1 MKLKHVHLRTLLSFS
16 PSPSSPSLYSFSIF
30 ISHFSTSHNQP
41 LHSYSSSWRHEEVSR
56 HVKVSVWWDFENCN
70 PPVGFNVYKIAHM
83 ITSAVRA
90 NGIKGP
96 VQITAF
102 GDILQLSRTNQE
114 ALSSTGVN
122 LAHVPQGGKNS
133 ADRSLLVDLLY
144 WVSQNPPPAHIFLI
158 SGDRDFA
165 SVLHRLRMNN
175 YNILLATSDS
185 APSVLCSAAS
195 IMWNW
200 NALLK
205 AENLTGKHYNH
216 PPDGPYGSW
225 YGHCKGPLDDP
236 FLVEQ
241 PVCTQTEEFSES
253 CSDSVPRKVP
263 KAVIKH
269 IQQILNSYPN
279 GISIID
285 LRSELK
291 KSNVSLDKNFYGY
304 KKFSCFLSSMPHIL
318 RLQSERDGNYLIHG
332 IFPKAGE
339 PSKTSPCLSAI
350 PVCRTGDEHTVSSG
364 SSGDGRGVDSGLN
377 EKSRLLHSP
386 EVNSGV
392 ASGKI
397 QQTPSANGNL
407 VKVNAEKPQEEVQ
420 QPLPVDQK
428 TTEASNDQVPES
440 LHNHVLEQD
449 SESKVS
455 FIRKVWQRW
464 FGGSD
469 YTRAGKD
476 HDNLAGKDYDLPGKP
491 GDSAYITEKRNKNT
505 LKKCIE
511 VSSDREG
518 MKVECKE
525 KSHVVPYSLTT
536 SSSSNDSTFD
546 TKATDEASENPSGKR
561 AGLFNWIASWCKF
574 CRSRKDSEVSS
585 DQPYEKL
592 NQTNTNTLKHEVF
605 KQGSFW
611 EDMEILIDSLRGSLF
626 VTQSRTR
633 EELAENLL
641 KEGPFVL
648 RSLSNTDLLHLV
660 DLLISDKKWIEEC
673 PSQASPFKIT
683 KAAGKSPSLGHSHA
697 SNGLRSIFMRTPSQ
711 ANLQTEHEGEKKLQ
725 NIPHSGV
732 SSTIPDKNS
741 SDRSRFQVLSDCQNL
756 VKDILKE
763 HPEGHNVANFRKLFL
778 ERYGYPLDIQRLGYK
793 KLVSVLKNVPGIKI
807 ESTYILPASMV
818 PDDFG
823 PETAAGNIQ
832 ENVSH
837 ALGELPDDATTK
849 GDALDT
855 TWDELGPVSNTTST
869 RNESQSGLGSKRMG
883 TKATYPDYPSLSD
896 DEFSDSERE
905 ISSAERSGLKQKPGV
920 DEEDS
925 SLLQILDSWYS
936 SKKVKDKTDNS
947 ANSEGL
953 VDCSEY
959 DVKPSG
965 AAGESMK
972 TEKYLEDYGKK
983 QRMQKKYSFVAD
995 PVGNDRD
1002 KLINVIL
1009 GSLRK
1014 SSESRM
1020 KA

>member
-16 PSPSSPSLYSFSIF
+16 PSAPSPSLYSFSIF

-144 WVSQNPPPAHIFLI
+144 WVSQNPPPAHLFLI

-165 SVLHRLRMNN
+165 SILHRLRMSN

-185 APSVLCSAAS
+185 APSVLCGAAS

-205 AENLTGKHYNH
+205 GENLTGKHYNH

-241 PVCTQTEEFSES
+241 PACTQTEEFSES
-253 CSDSVPRKVP
+253 CSDSVPRTVP

-269 IQQILNSYPN
+269 IRQILNSYPN
-279 GISIID
+279 GISIMD

-339 PSKTSPCLSAI
+339 PSKTSPCLSTG
-350 PVCRTGDEHTVSSG
+350 PVCRTGDELTVSSR
-364 SSGDGRGVDSGLN
+364 SSGDGRRVDSGLN
-377 EKSRLLHSP
+377 EKSRLHHFP

-392 ASGKI
+392 APGKI
-397 QQTPSANGNL
+397 QPSPSANGNL

-449 SESKVS
+449 SASKGS

-476 HDNLAGKDYDLPGKP
+476 HDNLAGKDYHLPGKP
-491 GDSAYITEKRNKNT
+491 GDSADITEKQNNNP
-505 LKKCIE
+505 LKKFID

-518 MKVECKE
+518 MKVECEE
-525 KSHVVPYSLTT
+525 KSHVVPYSLTI

-574 CRSRKDSEVSS
+574 WRSSKDSEVSS
-585 DQPYEKL
+585 DQSYEKL
-592 NQTNTNTLKHEVF
+592 NQTNTNILKHEVF

-633 EELAENLL
+633 EEMVENLL

-683 KAAGKSPSLGHSHA
+683 KASGKSPSLGHSHA

-778 ERYGYPLDIQRLGYK
+778 ERYGYPLDIQRLGCK

-807 ESTYILPASMV
+807 ESTYIFPA
-818 PDDFG
+818 
-823 PETAAGNIQ
+823 NIQ
-832 ENVSH
+832 ENASH

-883 TKATYPDYPSLSD
+883 TKATYPDCPLSD

-905 ISSAERSGLKQKPGV
+905 ISSAERSGLQQKPGV

-936 SKKVKDKTDNS
+936 SKEGKDKTDNS
-947 ANSEGL
+947 ENSEGL
-953 VDCSEY
+953 VDCSDY

-965 AAGESMK
+965 AAGESTK
-972 TEKYLEDYGKK
+972 TGKCLEGYGKK

-1002 KLINVIL
+1002 KLINVML
-1009 GSLRK
+1009 GSLK
-1014 SSESRM
+1014 KISESRM

>member
-16 PSPSSPSLYSFSIF
+16 SSPSSPSLYSFSIF
-30 ISHFSTSHNQP
+30 ISHFSTSHNPP
-41 LHSYSSSWRHEEVSR
+41 LLSYSSSWRHEEVSR

-102 GDILQLSRTNQE
+102 GDILQLSRANQE

-241 PVCTQTEEFSES
+241 PACTQTEEFSES
-253 CSDSVPRKVP
+253 CSDSVPRTVP

-269 IQQILNSYPN
+269 IRQILNSYPN

-339 PSKTSPCLSAI
+339 PSKTSPCLSAR
-350 PVCRTGDEHTVSSG
+350 PVCRTGDEHSVSSR
-364 SSGDGRGVDSGLN
+364 SSGDGRRVDSGLN
-377 EKSRLLHSP
+377 EKSRLHHSP
-386 EVNSGV
+386 EVNSG
-392 ASGKI
+392 AAPGKI

-420 QPLPVDQK
+420 EPLPVDQK

-440 LHNHVLEQD
+440 VHNHVLEQD
-449 SESKVS
+449 SASKVS

-464 FGGSD
+464 FAGSD

-476 HDNLAGKDYDLPGKP
+476 HDKLAGKDYDLPGKP
-491 GDSAYITEKRNKNT
+491 GDSADITEKRNKNT

-518 MKVECKE
+518 MKVECEE
-525 KSHVVPYSLTT
+525 KSHVVPYSLTI

-546 TKATDEASENPSGKR
+546 TKATDEASENPSGKG
-561 AGLFNWIASWCKF
+561 AGLFNWIASRCKF
-574 CRSRKDSEVSS
+574 WRSSKDSEVSS
-585 DQPYEKL
+585 DQSYEKL

-633 EELAENLL
+633 EEMAENLL

-732 SSTIPDKNS
+732 SSIIPDENS

-823 PETAAGNIQ
+823 PETAAGNIR
-832 ENVSH
+832 ENASR

-855 TWDELGPVSNTTST
+855 TWDELGPK
-869 RNESQSGLGSKRMG
+869 RIAIRIREQRMG

-905 ISSAERSGLKQKPGV
+905 ISSAERSGLQQKPGV

-936 SKKVKDKTDNS
+936 SKEGKDKTDNS

-972 TEKYLEDYGKK
+972 TENCLEDYGKK

-1009 GSLRK
+1009 GSLRNQV
-1014 SSESRM
+1014 SRE
-1020 KA
+1020 

>member
-16 PSPSSPSLYSFSIF
+16 PSAPSPSLYSFSIF

-41 LHSYSSSWRHEEVSR
+41 LHSYSSSWRHEKVSR

-144 WVSQNPPPAHIFLI
+144 WVSQNPPPAHLFLI

-165 SVLHRLRMNN
+165 SILHRLRMSN

-185 APSVLCSAAS
+185 APSVLCGAAS

-205 AENLTGKHYNH
+205 GENLTGKHYNH

-241 PVCTQTEEFSES
+241 PACTQTEEFSES
-253 CSDSVPRKVP
+253 CSDSVPRTVP

-269 IQQILNSYPN
+269 IRQILNSYPN
-279 GISIID
+279 GISIMD

-339 PSKTSPCLSAI
+339 PSKTSPCLSTG
-350 PVCRTGDEHTVSSG
+350 PVCRTGDELTVSSR
-364 SSGDGRGVDSGLN
+364 SSGDGRRVDSGLN
-377 EKSRLLHSP
+377 EKSRLHHFP

-392 ASGKI
+392 APGKI
-397 QQTPSANGNL
+397 QPSPSANGNL

-449 SESKVS
+449 SASKGS

-476 HDNLAGKDYDLPGKP
+476 HDNLAGKDYHLPGKP
-491 GDSAYITEKRNKNT
+491 GDSADITEKQNNNP
-505 LKKCIE
+505 LKKFID

-518 MKVECKE
+518 MKVECEE
-525 KSHVVPYSLTT
+525 KSHVVPYSLTI

-561 AGLFNWIASWCKF
+561 AGLFNWIASRCKF
-574 CRSRKDSEVSS
+574 WRSSKDSEVSS
-585 DQPYEKL
+585 DQSYEKL
-592 NQTNTNTLKHEVF
+592 NQTNTNILKHEVF

-633 EELAENLL
+633 EEMVENLL

-683 KAAGKSPSLGHSHA
+683 KASGKSPSLGHSHA

-778 ERYGYPLDIQRLGYK
+778 ERYGYPLDIQRLGCK

-807 ESTYILPASMV
+807 ESTYIFPA
-818 PDDFG
+818 
-823 PETAAGNIQ
+823 NIQ
-832 ENVSH
+832 ENASH

-883 TKATYPDYPSLSD
+883 TKATYPDCPLSD

-905 ISSAERSGLKQKPGV
+905 ISSAERSGLQQKPGV

-936 SKKVKDKTDNS
+936 SKEGKDKTDNS
-947 ANSEGL
+947 ENSEGL
-953 VDCSEY
+953 VDCSDY

-965 AAGESMK
+965 AAGESTK
-972 TEKYLEDYGKK
+972 TGKCLEGYGKK

-1002 KLINVIL
+1002 KLINVML
-1009 GSLRK
+1009 GSLK
-1014 SSESRM
+1014 KISESRM